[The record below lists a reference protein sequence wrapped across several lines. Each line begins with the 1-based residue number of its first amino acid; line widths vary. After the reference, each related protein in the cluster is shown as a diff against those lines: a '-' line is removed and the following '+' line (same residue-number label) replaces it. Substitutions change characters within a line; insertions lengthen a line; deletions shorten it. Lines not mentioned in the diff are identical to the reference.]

1 MLFEL
6 KNYIGIDYDDRD
18 VTLLLHLEAS
28 KRYFKNNYGVEE
40 KDFDE
45 DESIKELLF
54 ERCRYADAN
63 GLEMF
68 EQNFKASKRY
78 FKNNYGVEEKDFDED
93 ESIKELLF
101 ERCRYADAN
110 GLEMFEQN
118 FKSDLLNLA
127 FRMAVNKRAGS
138 KDDTEETT
146 T

>member
-18 VTLLLHLEAS
+18 VTLLLHL
-28 KRYFKNNYGVEE
+28 
-40 KDFDE
+40 
-45 DESIKELLF
+45 
-54 ERCRYADAN
+54 
-63 GLEMF
+63 
-68 EQNFKASKRY
+68 KASKRY

-110 GLEMFEQN
+110 GLEMFEPN

-127 FRMAVNKRAGS
+127 FRMAVNKRARS
-138 KDDTEETT
+138 KDDTEETAT
-146 T
+146 